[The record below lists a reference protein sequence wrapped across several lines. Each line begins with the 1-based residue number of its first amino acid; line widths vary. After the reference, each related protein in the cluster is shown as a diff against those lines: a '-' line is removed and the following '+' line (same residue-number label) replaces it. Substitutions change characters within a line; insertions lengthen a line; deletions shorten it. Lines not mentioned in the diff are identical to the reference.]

1 MILNVSGRCD
11 IPAFFS
17 NWFMNR
23 YREGYVDTRNPFN
36 PKLVSRIYFKNV
48 DLIVFCS
55 KRPRPIIKYLKD
67 IDKPIIFHIT
77 ITPYKNDIECV
88 GSKSDIIESVKE
100 ISEII
105 GKDNV
110 FIRYDPIFI
119 SDKYNLDYHIKA
131 FKKLCSLVSPYTNTI
146 IVSFIDMYKNVLK
159 NISTLKIKAF
169 RENDYKVIGEN
180 FSSIAHSY
188 NLKVQTCFE
197 KENLVRYGFDEGEC
211 LSRSYAYILT
221 GKKFKAWKARG
232 CSCAEMVDIGA
243 YNVCK
248 HFCKYCYANYDEDS
262 IMSNNKMHDDNSSLL
277 IGHIEDDDVIKEKNN

>member
-17 NWFMNR
+17 DWFINR

-36 PKLVSRIYFKNV
+36 LKLVSRIYFKNV

-55 KRPRPIIKYLKD
+55 KRPRPIIKYLKE
-67 IDKPIIFHIT
+67 INKPIIFHIT
-77 ITPYKNDIECV
+77 ITPYKSDIEHV
-88 GSKSDIIESVKE
+88 GSKKDIIDSVKE
-100 ISEII
+100 ISKII
-105 GKDNV
+105 GRDNV

-131 FKKLCSLVSPYTNTI
+131 FERLCSLVYPYVNKI
-146 IVSFIDMYKNVLK
+146 IISFIDMYKNVLK
-159 NISTLKIKAF
+159 NINDLKIKTF
-169 RENDYKVIGEN
+169 TEEDYKIIGTN
-180 FSSIAHSY
+180 FSSIAHKY

-197 KENLVRYGFDEGEC
+197 KDNLVKYGFDEGEC
-211 LSRSYAYILT
+211 LSRVYAYQLT
-221 GKKFKAWKARG
+221 GKKFTSWKARG

-248 HFCKYCYANYDEDS
+248 HFCKYCYANFDEES
-262 IMSNNKMHDDNSSLL
+262 IIRNFSLHDDNSSLL
-277 IGHIEDDDVIKEKNN
+277 IGNIEKDDVIKVRKK